1 MVCRGGDK
9 KKKKVKISMAL
20 KMLRLKRWAIKK
32 LGGYTQGELL
42 LAKQQGVILE
52 RNRQARELV
61 KPPTLE
67 VTHYDITRLRAKA
80 QVSDIIAIDI
90 GPKDLE
96 KMVRYQLASNLAKQ
110 LESQLELCQTNDPRY
125 PGSIIFETELRVASK
140 RGDEK

>member
-1 MVCRGGDK
+1 MN
-9 KKKKVKISMAL
+9 KVKLSIAL

-80 QVSDIIAIDI
+80 QVSDIMAIDLSK
-90 GPKDLE
+90 KDLDR
-96 KMVRYQLASNLAKQ
+96 MVRHQLATELISQ
-110 LESQLELCQTNDPRY
+110 LESELDVQQSRHPLY
-125 PGSIIFETELRVASK
+125 PVSIIFETELRIANK